1 MGPNAQDGAARAKQL
16 VSERKYQDAVRAC
29 RRLLLS
35 RPDHVDV
42 RVLLGQALLALGRHD
57 EVRIEMQAL
66 LKRSPLVAPAHR
78 LLGEAFLRARQTDNA
93 AASLKEALRLDP
105 EDDDAREL
113 LDELG
118 EVDEMPPAETIE
130 RWFPEEPTRVEA
142 EAAPAIPAPSAPPP
156 SVELSDDLRD
166 EITRTSEQA
175 APVRKKTLL
184 GVATVQP
191 PAAAPRAPGPLPSP
205 TSPGIVSPPKPS
217 VPPPPPGGSAPTAP
231 PPSSSST
238 VTGARPA
245 PARSPKATMIGGFS
259 LPSPGAPSAPRAPS
273 APSAPHAVPRAPA
286 PIASAPFAPA
296 PIPSAPI
303 PSAPF
308 TPAPLPSAPIAP
320 APIAPAPIAPAAP
333 FAPMGSIPSLSSS
346 DLESAESGELMSAEI
361 LPASTG
367 DLELEELRT
376 GSSELAASVPLVRPD
391 PYEHLAAEP
400 PPLEGEAT
408 DARRPFEEDDLEDDE
423 ELPGE
428 PTRGRP
434 PVLDGLSH
442 ENDLFVEGLPELEAE
457 PTRARAPVDF
467 EDETTKGRESADVD
481 VATTTK
487 APRYDDGDQRKT
499 TERPRVAGF
508 PSDAIDDAGLPELAG
523 EATLAKPLPDGPVAP
538 GFSPSAR
545 PFAPSASPGGF
556 APTASPRGFAPSAA
570 PGAAPSASP
579 QGFSPSASP
588 QGFSPSASPGGFSPS
603 ASPTSAPAG
612 MMPGSTPSSTR
623 TERPSAKTERTG
635 PVEAVA
641 GGTRIV
647 RVGRWALPLPTA
659 IALAGVPV
667 LVVVLVVLGVRA
679 FLASRAEDAIAAA
692 TVAAQRD
699 GLAASLR
706 RALELDADEAS
717 DESPAIA
724 RRARLYATATLE
736 HGFEERE
743 RATSLLGSL
752 DAEGATSQDAH
763 VAGTYLALD
772 AGEIEAATERS
783 MLIDGAALEGEAGH
797 ARARLAFTRGELER
811 AENEARA
818 VVALDASAPRHVAL
832 LTSILVA
839 RGKATEALTLLDAI
853 TVRSPSV
860 SLARSEAL
868 IALGRSADALEL
880 LGAMESEL
888 GSSVSRRQ
896 LAERGRLR
904 LAALIATGQLDE
916 ARAQLAQTLA
926 ERPIGSELFALEVL
940 RAQLALGDLEGARAL
955 VAALPPQPA
964 RAIERGL
971 LSAEVSLASGDFDA
985 AERALGGVGESPRA
999 SYLRGRVAEAR
1010 GRDDEAKGH
1019 YQTAAQHASE
1029 RVRAT
1034 ARLGAIALREEK
1046 VRDAI
1051 ALLEPI
1057 LEGARADAEVV
1068 STLARAYLEA
1078 DRGDDAARI
1087 VTAALAARPDALDLQ
1102 LAKAEIDL
1110 ARGDAAGALATMR
1123 SVIERASQSARA
1135 QSMLGEAARREGQSA
1150 LATEAFDRALA
1161 LDAREPRALI
1171 GKVHLAIDAAEP
1183 TEAAAALARAR
1194 EQGAV
1199 DRVLA
1204 TELEGRVQVMQGLGD
1219 EAMRTLRRPALR
1231 SRDASLIAAFGWAL
1245 AQAEADRDAIRQ
1257 FERAVALDPGQVEAW
1272 LGLALSRTRRGD
1284 LGGASQA
1291 IGEAEGL
1298 IQRRTL
1304 GPRYEARLLA
1314 ARGRLL
1320 YENGSFDDARTKAQ
1334 EALAK
1339 DPSCAAAHYV
1349 LGLVADAR
1357 GSSPVEHLRA
1367 ALAAR
1372 SPSPEV
1378 LGQLLIFDE
1387 RAADRCDLARRY
1399 LQAAPRGLDARDARS
1414 AMRGCR

>member
-184 GVATVQP
+184 GLAAVPPPVQSPAQP
-191 PAAAPRAPGPLPSP
+191 PSSTPRASGPLPSP
-205 TSPGIVSPPKPS
+205 TSPAVVAPPKPS
-217 VPPPPPGGSAPTAP
+217 VPPPPPGGSAPTAAP
-231 PPSSSST
+231 PPSSSGT
-238 VTGARPA
+238 VTAARPA

-259 LPSPGAPSAPRAPS
+259 LPSPGAPSAPRAPGGHAS
-273 APSAPHAVPRAPA
+273 APIAPA
-286 PIASAPFAPA
+286 PF
-296 PIPSAPI
+296 
-303 PSAPF
+303 
-308 TPAPLPSAPIAP
+308 AP
-320 APIAPAPIAPAAP
+320 APIAPAPARSAPASTTPSATSSP

-346 DLESAESGELMSAEI
+346 DLESADSGELMSSEI

-408 DARRPFEEDDLEDDE
+408 DARRPLEEDDLEDDE

-434 PVLDGLSH
+434 PVLDGLSE
-442 ENDLFVEGLPELEAE
+442 ENDLFVAGLPELEAE

-499 TERPRVAGF
+499 TERPRAAGF
-508 PSDAIDDAGLPELAG
+508 PSDAIDDEGLPELAG
-523 EATLAKPLPDGPVAP
+523 EATLAKPLPDGPAAP
-538 GFSPSAR
+538 
-545 PFAPSASPGGF
+545 
-556 APTASPRGFAPSAA
+556 GFAPSAQ
-570 PGAAPSASP
+570 PGAFAPSARP
-579 QGFSPSASP
+579 FSPSASP
-588 QGFSPSASPGGFSPS
+588 QGFAPSASPQGFAPSASPQGFAPSASPQGFAPSASPG
-603 ASPTSAPAG
+603 ASGPAG
-612 MMPGSTPSSTR
+612 MLPGSTPSSTR
-623 TERPSAKTERTG
+623 TERPSAKTGERTG
-635 PVEAVA
+635 PVEAVP

-659 IALAGVPV
+659 IALAGIPV

-699 GLAASLR
+699 GMAASLR

-717 DESPAIA
+717 DESLAIA

-743 RATSLLGSL
+743 RATSLLSSL
-752 DAEGATSQDAH
+752 DGEGATSQDAH

-783 MLIDGAALEGEAGH
+783 MLIDGAALDGEAGH
-797 ARARLAFTRGELER
+797 ARALLAYTRGELER

-839 RGKATEALTLLDAI
+839 RGKAPEVLTLLDAI

-860 SLARSEAL
+860 SLARAEAL
-868 IALGRSADALEL
+868 IALQRSADALEL
-880 LGAMESEL
+880 LGVMESEL
-888 GSSVSRRQ
+888 GSAVSRRQ

-904 LAALIATGQLDE
+904 LAALIATGRLDD
-916 ARAQLAQTLA
+916 ARAQLTQSLA
-926 ERPIGSELFALEVL
+926 ERPVGSELFALELL
-940 RAQLALGDLEGARAL
+940 RAQLTLGDLEGARTL

-971 LSAEVSLASGDFDA
+971 LSAEVSLASGDLDA
-985 AERALGGVGESPRA
+985 VERALGGIGESPRA

-1019 YQTAAQHASE
+1019 YQTAAQQASE

-1051 ALLEPI
+1051 ALLEPV
-1057 LEGARADAEVV
+1057 LEGASSDAEVV

-1110 ARGDAAGALATMR
+1110 VRGDAAGALATMR
-1123 SVIERASQSARA
+1123 AVIERASQSARA
-1135 QSMLGEAARREGQSA
+1135 QAMLGEAARREGQSA

-1183 TEAAAALARAR
+1183 TEAAAALTRAR

-1219 EAMRTLRRPALR
+1219 QAVRTLRRSALR
-1231 SRDASLIAAFGWAL
+1231 SRDASLISTFGWAL

-1339 DPSCAAAHYV
+1339 DASCAAAHYV

-1378 LGQLLIFDE
+1378 LGQLLIFDD

>member
-1 MGPNAQDGAARAKQL
+1 VGPNAQDGAARAKQL

-166 EITRTSEQA
+166 EITRTSEPA

-184 GVATVQP
+184 GLTAVQP
-191 PAAAPRAPGPLPSP
+191 PVPSPLSAPRASGPLPSP
-205 TSPGIVSPPKPS
+205 TSPAVVAPPKPS
-217 VPPPPPGGSAPTAP
+217 VPPPPPGGTAPTAAP
-231 PPSSSST
+231 PPSSSGT
-238 VTGARPA
+238 VTAARPA
-245 PARSPKATMIGGFS
+245 PARSPKATMIGGFA
-259 LPSPGAPSAPRAPS
+259 LPSPGAPSAPRGHAP
-273 APSAPHAVPRAPA
+273 APHAPPPPAPHAPA
-286 PIASAPFAPA
+286 PASPASFAPV
-296 PIPSAPI
+296 
-303 PSAPF
+303 
-308 TPAPLPSAPIAP
+308 
-320 APIAPAPIAPAAP
+320 
-333 FAPMGSIPSLSSS
+333 GSIPSLSSS

-376 GSSELAASVPLVRPD
+376 GSSELAASVPRVGPD

-408 DARRPFEEDDLEDDE
+408 DARRPLEEDDLEDDE

-434 PVLDGLSH
+434 PVLDGLSE
-442 ENDLFVEGLPELEAE
+442 ENDLFVAGLPELEAE

-499 TERPRVAGF
+499 TERPRAAGF
-508 PSDAIDDAGLPELAG
+508 PSDAIDDEGLPELAG
-523 EATLAKPLPDGPVAP
+523 EATLAKPLPDGPAAP
-538 GFSPSAR
+538 AFAPSAQPGAFAPSAQPGGFAPSARPFSPSAS
-545 PFAPSASPGGF
+545 PQGFAPSASPGGF
-556 APTASPRGFAPSAA
+556 APSASPGGFAPSAR
-570 PGAAPSASP
+570 P
-579 QGFSPSASP
+579 FSPSASP
-588 QGFSPSASPGGFSPS
+588 QGFAPSASPGAPG
-603 ASPTSAPAG
+603 PAG
-612 MMPGSTPSSTR
+612 MRPGSTPSSTR

-635 PVEAVA
+635 PVEAVP

-647 RVGRWALPLPTA
+647 RVGRWTLPLPTA
-659 IALAGVPV
+659 IALAGIPV

-699 GLAASLR
+699 GMAASLR

-717 DESPAIA
+717 DESLAIA

-743 RATSLLGSL
+743 RATSLLSSL
-752 DAEGATSQDAH
+752 DGEGATSQDAH

-783 MLIDGAALEGEAGH
+783 MLIDGAALDGEAGH
-797 ARARLAFTRGELER
+797 ARALLAYTRGELER

-839 RGKATEALTLLDAI
+839 RGKAPEALTLLDAI

-868 IALGRSADALEL
+868 IALGRAADALEL
-880 LGAMESEL
+880 LGLMESEL
-888 GSSVSRRQ
+888 GSAVSRRQ

-904 LAALIATGQLDE
+904 LAALIATGRLDD
-916 ARAQLAQTLA
+916 ARAQLTQSLA
-926 ERPIGSELFALEVL
+926 ERPVGSELFAFDLL
-940 RAQLALGDLEGARAL
+940 RAQLTLGDLEGARAL

-971 LSAEVSLASGDFDA
+971 LSAEVSLASGDLDA
-985 AERALGGVGESPRA
+985 AERALGGVGESARA

-1019 YQTAAQHASE
+1019 YQTAAQQASE

-1034 ARLGAIALREEK
+1034 ASLGAIALREEK

-1051 ALLEPI
+1051 ALLEPV
-1057 LEGARADAEVV
+1057 LAEASTDAEVV

-1087 VTAALAARPDALDLQ
+1087 VTAALAARPDALDLH

-1135 QSMLGEAARREGQSA
+1135 QAMLGEAARREGQSA

-1183 TEAAAALARAR
+1183 TEAAAALTRAR

-1339 DPSCAAAHYV
+1339 DASCAAAHYV

-1357 GSSPVEHLRA
+1357 GTSPVEHLRA

-1372 SPSPEV
+1372 SPAPEV
-1378 LGQLLIFDE
+1378 LGQLLIYDE

-1399 LQAAPRGLDARDARS
+1399 LRAAPRGLDARDARS

>member
-1 MGPNAQDGAARAKQL
+1 VGPNAQDGAARAKQL

-66 LKRSPLVAPAHR
+66 LKRAPLVAPAHR

-184 GVATVQP
+184 GLTAVQP
-191 PAAAPRAPGPLPSP
+191 PVPSPSPLSAPRASGPLPSP
-205 TSPGIVSPPKPS
+205 TSPAVVAPPKPS
-217 VPPPPPGGSAPTAP
+217 VPPPPPGGSAPTAAP
-231 PPSSSST
+231 PPSSSGT
-238 VTGARPA
+238 VTAARPA

-259 LPSPGAPSAPRAPS
+259 LPSPGAPSAPRAP
-273 APSAPHAVPRAPA
+273 APHAPAPHAPAAPA
-286 PIASAPFAPA
+286 PAPA
-296 PIPSAPI
+296 PASPS
-303 PSAPF
+303 
-308 TPAPLPSAPIAP
+308 
-320 APIAPAPIAPAAP
+320 AAP
-333 FAPMGSIPSLSSS
+333 FAPVGSIPSLSTS

-376 GSSELAASVPLVRPD
+376 GSGELAASVPRVRPD

-408 DARRPFEEDDLEDDE
+408 DARRPLEEDDLEDDE

-434 PVLDGLSH
+434 PVLDGLSE
-442 ENDLFVEGLPELEAE
+442 ENDLFVAGLPELEAE

-499 TERPRVAGF
+499 TERPRAAGF
-508 PSDAIDDAGLPELAG
+508 PSDAIDDEGLPELAG
-523 EATLAKPLPDGPVAP
+523 EATLAKPLPDGPAAP
-538 GFSPSAR
+538 GFAPSAQPGAFAPSARPFSPSAS
-545 PFAPSASPGGF
+545 PQGFAPSASPGGF
-556 APTASPRGFAPSAA
+556 APSASPGGFAPSA
-570 PGAAPSASP
+570 SP
-579 QGFSPSASP
+579 RGFSPSASP
-588 QGFSPSASPGGFSPS
+588 QGFAPSAMPGAPPSASAG
-603 ASPTSAPAG
+603 PAG
-612 MMPGSTPSSTR
+612 MLPGSTPSSTR
-623 TERPSAKTERTG
+623 TERPSAKTGERTG
-635 PVEAVA
+635 PVDAVA

-647 RVGRWALPLPTA
+647 RVGRWTLPLPTA
-659 IALAGVPV
+659 IALAGIPV

-699 GLAASLR
+699 GMAASLR

-717 DESPAIA
+717 DESLAIA

-743 RATSLLGSL
+743 RATSLLSSL
-752 DAEGATSQDAH
+752 DGEGATSQDAH

-783 MLIDGAALEGEAGH
+783 MLIDGAALDGEAGH
-797 ARARLAFTRGELER
+797 ARALLAYTRGELER

-832 LTSILVA
+832 LSAILVA
-839 RGKATEALTLLDAI
+839 RGKAPEALTLLDAI

-868 IALGRSADALEL
+868 IALGRAADALEL
-880 LGAMESEL
+880 LGVMESEL
-888 GSSVSRRQ
+888 GSAVSRRQ
-896 LAERGRLR
+896 LTERGRLR
-904 LAALIATGQLDE
+904 LAALIATGRLDD
-916 ARAQLAQTLA
+916 ARAQLTQSLA
-926 ERPIGSELFALEVL
+926 ERPVGSELFALDLL
-940 RAQLALGDLEGARAL
+940 RAQLTLGDLEGARTL

-964 RAIERGL
+964 RASERGL
-971 LSAEVSLASGDFDA
+971 LSAEVSLASGELDA
-985 AERALGGVGESPRA
+985 AERALGGVGESARA

-1019 YQTAAQHASE
+1019 YQTAAQQASE

-1051 ALLEPI
+1051 ALLEPV
-1057 LEGARADAEVV
+1057 LEGATSDAEVV

-1087 VTAALAARPDALDLQ
+1087 VTAALAERPDALDLQ

-1110 ARGDAAGALATMR
+1110 VRGDAAGALATMR
-1123 SVIERASQSARA
+1123 AVIERASQSARA
-1135 QSMLGEAARREGQSA
+1135 QAMLGEAARREGQSA

-1161 LDAREPRALI
+1161 LDAREPRALV
-1171 GKVHLAIDAAEP
+1171 GKVHLAIDATEP
-1183 TEAAAALARAR
+1183 AEAAAALARAR

-1291 IGEAEGL
+1291 IGEAEGI

-1339 DPSCAAAHYV
+1339 DASCAAAHYV

-1378 LGQLLIFDE
+1378 LGQLLIFDD

-1399 LQAAPRGLDARDARS
+1399 LRAAPRGLDARDARS

>member
-175 APVRKKTLL
+175 APARKKTLL
-184 GVATVQP
+184 GLTAVQP
-191 PAAAPRAPGPLPSP
+191 PVPSPSPLSAPRASGPLPSP
-205 TSPGIVSPPKPS
+205 TSPAVVAPPKPS
-217 VPPPPPGGSAPTAP
+217 VPPPPPGGTAPTAAP
-231 PPSSSST
+231 PPSSSGT
-238 VTGARPA
+238 VTAARPA

-259 LPSPGAPSAPRAPS
+259 LPSPGAPSAPRAP
-273 APSAPHAVPRAPA
+273 APHAPAPPAPA
-286 PIASAPFAPA
+286 PHAPA
-296 PIPSAPI
+296 PASPS
-303 PSAPF
+303 
-308 TPAPLPSAPIAP
+308 
-320 APIAPAPIAPAAP
+320 AAP
-333 FAPMGSIPSLSSS
+333 FAPVGSIPSLSTS

-376 GSSELAASVPLVRPD
+376 GSSELAASVPRVRPD

-408 DARRPFEEDDLEDDE
+408 DARRPLDEDDLEEDE

-434 PVLDGLSH
+434 PVLDGLSE
-442 ENDLFVEGLPELEAE
+442 ENDLFVDGLPELEAE

-499 TERPRVAGF
+499 TERPRAAGF
-508 PSDAIDDAGLPELAG
+508 PSDAIDDEGLPELAG
-523 EATLAKPLPDGPVAP
+523 EATLAKPLPDGPAAP
-538 GFSPSAR
+538 GFAPSAQPGAFAPSARPFSPSAS
-545 PFAPSASPGGF
+545 PQGFAPSASPGGF
-556 APTASPRGFAPSAA
+556 APSASPGGFAPSA
-570 PGAAPSASP
+570 SP
-579 QGFSPSASP
+579 RGFSPSASP
-588 QGFSPSASPGGFSPS
+588 QGFAPSAMPGAPPSASAG
-603 ASPTSAPAG
+603 PAG
-612 MMPGSTPSSTR
+612 MLPGSTPSSTR
-623 TERPSAKTERTG
+623 TERPSAKTGERTG
-635 PVEAVA
+635 PVDAVA

-647 RVGRWALPLPTA
+647 RVGRWTLPLPTA

-699 GLAASLR
+699 GMAASLR

-717 DESPAIA
+717 DESLAIA

-743 RATSLLGSL
+743 RATSLLSSL
-752 DAEGATSQDAH
+752 DGEGATSQDAH

-783 MLIDGAALEGEAGH
+783 MSIDGAALDGEAGH
-797 ARARLAFTRGELER
+797 ARALLAYTRGELER

-832 LTSILVA
+832 LSSILVA
-839 RGKATEALTLLDAI
+839 RGKAPEALALLDAI

-868 IALGRSADALEL
+868 IALGRAADALEL
-880 LGAMESEL
+880 LGVMESEL
-888 GSSVSRRQ
+888 GSAVSRRQ

-904 LAALIATGQLDE
+904 LAALIATGRLDD
-916 ARAQLAQTLA
+916 ARAQLTQSLA
-926 ERPIGSELFALEVL
+926 ERPVGSELFALDLL
-940 RAQLALGDLEGARAL
+940 RAQLTLGDLEGARTL

-964 RAIERGL
+964 RASERGL
-971 LSAEVSLASGDFDA
+971 LSAEVSLASGELDA
-985 AERALGGVGESPRA
+985 AERALGGVGESARA

-1019 YQTAAQHASE
+1019 YQTAAQQASE

-1051 ALLEPI
+1051 ALLEPV
-1057 LEGARADAEVV
+1057 LEGATSDAEVV

-1087 VTAALAARPDALDLQ
+1087 VTAALAERPDALDLQ

-1110 ARGDAAGALATMR
+1110 VRGDAAGALATMR
-1123 SVIERASQSARA
+1123 AVIERASQSARA
-1135 QSMLGEAARREGQSA
+1135 QAMLGEAARREGQSA

-1161 LDAREPRALI
+1161 LDAREPRALV
-1171 GKVHLAIDAAEP
+1171 GKVHLAIDATEP
-1183 TEAAAALARAR
+1183 AEAAAALARAR

-1291 IGEAEGL
+1291 IGEAEGI

-1339 DPSCAAAHYV
+1339 DASCAAAHYV

-1378 LGQLLIFDE
+1378 LGQLLIFDD

-1399 LQAAPRGLDARDARS
+1399 LRAAPRGLDARDARS

>member
-105 EDDDAREL
+105 EDDEAREL

-130 RWFPEEPTRVEA
+130 RWFPDEPTRVEP

-175 APVRKKTLL
+175 APARKKTLL
-184 GVATVQP
+184 GLDAAPPPVVQP
-191 PAAAPRAPGPLPSP
+191 PAPRASGPLPSP
-205 TSPGIVSPPKPS
+205 SSPGVVAPPKPS
-217 VPPPPPGGSAPTAP
+217 VPPPPPGKNAPTAP
-231 PPSSSST
+231 PPSSSGT
-238 VTGARPA
+238 VTAARPA

-259 LPSPGAPSAPRAPS
+259 LPSPGAPTAPRAPS
-273 APSAPHAVPRAPA
+273 TPSTPHATPRARSPIASPPSAAASPP
-286 PIASAPFAPA
+286 SAPFA
-296 PIPSAPI
+296 
-303 PSAPF
+303 
-308 TPAPLPSAPIAP
+308 
-320 APIAPAPIAPAAP
+320 AA
-333 FAPMGSIPSLSSS
+333 GSTPSLSSA

-376 GSSELAASVPLVRPD
+376 GSSELAAAIPIVRPD

-408 DARRPFEEDDLEDDE
+408 DARRPLEEDDLEDDE

-434 PVLDGLSH
+434 PVLDGLSE
-442 ENDLFVEGLPELEAE
+442 ENDLFVAGLPELEAE

-467 EDETTKGRESADVD
+467 EDETTKGRDSADVD
-481 VATTTK
+481 VATTSK
-487 APRYDDGDQRKT
+487 APRDDDGDQRKT
-499 TERPRVAGF
+499 TERPRVVGF

-523 EATLAKPLPDGPVAP
+523 EATLARPLPEGPVAP

-545 PFAPSASPGGF
+545 PGGFAPSASPQGFSPTASPRGFAPRGAPSASPGGF
-556 APTASPRGFAPSAA
+556 APSAAPGGFAPSAA
-570 PGAAPSASP
+570 PG
-579 QGFSPSASP
+579 GFA
-588 QGFSPSASPGGFSPS
+588 PSASPGGFSPS
-603 ASPTSAPAG
+603 AAPGSPAG
-612 MMPGSTPSSTR
+612 MLPGSTPSSTR
-623 TERPSAKTERTG
+623 TERPSAKSGERTG
-635 PVEAVA
+635 PVDAVA
-641 GGTRIV
+641 GGTRVV
-647 RVGRWALPLPTA
+647 RMGRWTLPLPTA

-692 TVAAQRD
+692 TVTAQRD

-717 DESPAIA
+717 DESLAIA

-743 RATSLLGSL
+743 RATSLLGAL
-752 DAEGATSQDAH
+752 DAEGAASQDAH

-783 MLIDGAALEGEAGH
+783 MSIDGAALDGEAGH
-797 ARARLAFTRGELER
+797 ARALLAFTRGELER

-839 RGKATEALTLLDAI
+839 RGKAAEALTLLDAI
-853 TVRSPSV
+853 TVRSPSA
-860 SLARSEAL
+860 SLARAEVL
-868 IALGRSADALEL
+868 ISLGRSADALEL

-888 GSSVSRRQ
+888 GSAVSRRQ

-904 LAALIATGQLDE
+904 LAALIATGRLDD
-916 ARAQLAQTLA
+916 ARAQLTQTLA
-926 ERPIGSELFALEVL
+926 ERPVGSELFALDLL

-971 LSAEVSLASGDFDA
+971 LSAEVSLAAGDLDA
-985 AERALGGVGESPRA
+985 VERALGGVGESPRA

-1010 GRDDEAKGH
+1010 GRDDEAEGH
-1019 YQTAAQHASE
+1019 YRTAAQQASE

-1046 VRDAI
+1046 AREAI

-1057 LEGARADAEVV
+1057 LEDARADAEVV

-1087 VTAALAARPDALDLQ
+1087 VTAALATRPDAIDLQ
-1102 LAKAEIDL
+1102 LTKAEIDL
-1110 ARGDAAGALATMR
+1110 VRGDAAGALATMR
-1123 SVIERASQSARA
+1123 AVIERASQSARA
-1135 QSMLGEAARREGQSA
+1135 QAMLGEAARREGQSA

-1161 LDAREPRALI
+1161 LDAREPRALV

-1183 TEAAAALARAR
+1183 TEAAAALTRAR
-1194 EQGAV
+1194 ERGAV

-1219 EAMRTLRRPALR
+1219 EAVRTLRRSAQR
-1231 SRDASLIAAFGWAL
+1231 SRDASLISAFGWAL

-1304 GPRYEARLLA
+1304 GPRFEARLLA

-1339 DPSCAAAHYV
+1339 DASCAAAHYV

-1378 LGQLLIFDE
+1378 LGQLLIFDD

-1414 AMRGCR
+1414 ALRGCR

>member
-66 LKRSPLVAPAHR
+66 LKRAPLVAPAHR

-93 AASLKEALRLDP
+93 ASALKEALRLDP
-105 EDDDAREL
+105 EDDEAREL

-118 EVDEMPPAETIE
+118 EVDDMPPAETIE
-130 RWFPEEPTRVEA
+130 RWFPDEPTRIEA
-142 EAAPAIPAPSAPPP
+142 DAAPAIPASSAPPP
-156 SVELSDDLRD
+156 SVELSDDLRE
-166 EITRTSEQA
+166 EITRTHDQA
-175 APVRKKTLL
+175 SPRHPKQTLL
-184 GVATVQP
+184 GMAAVQAP
-191 PAAAPRAPGPLPSP
+191 PRASGPLPSP
-205 TSPGIVSPPKPS
+205 SSPGVVAPPKPS
-217 VPPPPPGGSAPTAP
+217 VPPPPPGGSSPTAP
-231 PPSSSST
+231 PPSSSG
-238 VTGARPA
+238 TGARPA
-245 PARSPKATMIGGFS
+245 PTGRSPKATMIGGFS
-259 LPSPGAPSAPRAPS
+259 LPSPGAVPSAGAPS
-273 APSAPHAVPRAPA
+273 PRVPSAAMPSAAMPSAAMPSAAIPAARPHAPA
-286 PIASAPFAPA
+286 PFPM
-296 PIPSAPI
+296 PSAPI
-303 PSAPF
+303 P
-308 TPAPLPSAPIAP
+308 APL
-320 APIAPAPIAPAAP
+320 
-333 FAPMGSIPSLSSS
+333 GSIPSLSST
-346 DLESAESGELMSAEI
+346 DLESAESGELMSAEM

-376 GSSELAASVPLVRPD
+376 GSSELAAAVPRVRPD

-400 PPLEGEAT
+400 APLEGEAT
-408 DARRPFEEDDLEDDE
+408 DARRPLEDDDLEEVDDE
-423 ELPGE
+423 LQGE

-434 PVLDGLSH
+434 PVLDGLS
-442 ENDLFVEGLPELEAE
+442 EEQDLFVAGLPELEAE

-467 EDETTKGRESADVD
+467 EDETTKGRESLD
-481 VATTTK
+481 VATTSK
-487 APRYDDGDQRKT
+487 APKYDEGDHRAT
-499 TERPRVAGF
+499 SERPRAVGF
-508 PSDAIDDAGLPELAG
+508 PTDAIGDEGLPELAG
-523 EATLAKPLPDGPVAP
+523 EATLAKPLPDRPAEAGAFSPSASP
-538 GFSPSAR
+538 RGFSPSA
-545 PFAPSASPGGF
+545 APGGF
-556 APTASPRGFAPSAA
+556 SPSAA
-570 PGAAPSASP
+570 PGGFSPSAAPG
-579 QGFSPSASP
+579 GFSPSASP
-588 QGFSPSASPGGFSPS
+588 QGFSPSASP
-603 ASPTSAPAG
+603 AG
-612 MMPGSTPSSTR
+612 VLPGSTPSSTR
-623 TERPSAKTERTG
+623 TERPSAKTGADTG
-635 PVEAVA
+635 PVEAAA
-641 GGTRIV
+641 GGTRVV
-647 RVGRWALPLPTA
+647 RVGRWTLPLPTA

-667 LVVVLVVLGVRA
+667 LVVVLGVLGVRA
-679 FLASRAEDAIAAA
+679 LLASRAEDAIAEA
-692 TVAAQRD
+692 TVSAQRD

-706 RALELDADEAS
+706 RALELDAEEAS
-717 DESPAIA
+717 DDTSAVA

-743 RATSLLGSL
+743 RAASLLASL
-752 DAEGATSQDAH
+752 DAEGAASQDAH
-763 VAGTYLALD
+763 VAATYLALD
-772 AGEIEAATERS
+772 AGEIETATERS
-783 MLIDGAALEGEAGH
+783 MLIDGVALDGEAGH
-797 ARARLAFTRGELER
+797 ARALLAFTRGELER

-839 RGKATEALTLLDAI
+839 RGKANEALTLLDPI

-860 SLARSEAL
+860 SLARAEVLA
-868 IALGRSADALEL
+868 ALGRSAEALDL
-880 LGAMESEL
+880 LGTMESEL
-888 GSSVSRRQ
+888 GSAVSRRQ

-904 LAALIATGQLDE
+904 LTLLVAMGRLDE
-916 ARAQLAQTLA
+916 ARAQLAQSLA
-926 ERPIGSELFALEVL
+926 ERPLGSEGFALDLL
-940 RAQLALGDLEGARAL
+940 RAQLTLGDLEGARTL

-964 RAIERGL
+964 RAAERGL
-971 LSAEVSLASGDFDA
+971 LSAEISLASGALDD

-999 SYLRGRVAEAR
+999 SYVRGRVAEAR
-1010 GRDDEAKGH
+1010 GRDDDAKGH

-1034 ARLGAIALREEK
+1034 ARLGAIALREEN

-1057 LEGARADAEVV
+1057 LSDASTDAEVV
-1068 STLARAYLEA
+1068 STLARAYLES
-1078 DRGDDAARI
+1078 DRDDDAARI
-1087 VTAALAARPDALDLQ
+1087 VAAALEARPDALDLQ

-1110 ARGDAAGALATMR
+1110 ARGDSAGALATMR
-1123 SVIERASQSARA
+1123 AVIERASQSARA
-1135 QSMLGEAARREGQSA
+1135 QAMLGEAARREGQAA

-1161 LDAREPRALI
+1161 LDAREPRALL

-1183 TEAAAALARAR
+1183 AEADAALARAR

-1204 TELEGRVQVMQGLGD
+1204 IQLQGRVQVVQGLGHQAV
-1219 EAMRTLRRPALR
+1219 ETLRRSALR
-1231 SRDASLIAAFGWAL
+1231 SRDASLLTAFGWAL

-1257 FERAVALDPGQVEAW
+1257 FERAIGIDSGQVDAW

-1291 IGEAEGL
+1291 IGEAEGI

-1304 GPRYEARLLA
+1304 GARYEARLLA

-1320 YENGSFDDARTKAQ
+1320 YENGSFEDAGTKAQ

-1339 DPSCAAAHYV
+1339 DPSCASAHYV

-1357 GSSPVEHLRA
+1357 GSSPVTHLRA

-1378 LGQLLIFDE
+1378 MGQLLIFDG
-1387 RAADRCDLARRY
+1387 RASDRCDLARRY

-1414 AMRGCR
+1414 ALRGCR